1 MMQELKEAAR
11 VALTDCA
18 GVREGENVVIVSD
31 GPKRKIGLAFWEVAG
46 ELGADAIFCEII
58 PRKSNGA
65 EPPRAVAALLKDCDV
80 FMIPTSK
87 SMTHTD
93 ARRAACKNGARGA
106 TLPNIAEDTM
116 KRALKADYGKIQERT
131 SQVAAAVQGAKE
143 ARVITALGTDITFSI
158 EGRKCLED
166 TGIITEKGTSTNLP
180 AGEAY
185 LAPVEGTARGKI
197 VADGSCAGIGM
208 IDEPIE
214 LEVEGGFATRITGG
228 AEAEK
233 LIEITGP
240 FGRDGRNIAEL
251 GIGTND
257 KARLIGSALED
268 EKVMGTVH
276 IALGDNVS
284 MGGNVALQS
293 HLDMIIKAPTL
304 LIDGKEI
311 IKEGNLLA

>member
-1 MMQELKEAAR
+1 MQELKEAAR
-11 VALTDCA
+11 VALKDCA
-18 GVREGENVVIVSD
+18 GVKQGENVVIITD
-31 GPKRKIGLAFWEVAG
+31 EPKRRIGLAFWEIAC

-58 PRKSNGA
+58 PRKTNGA
-65 EPPRAVAALLKDCDV
+65 EPPRAVAALLKECDV

-93 ARRAACKNGARGA
+93 ARRASCKNGGRGA
-106 TLPNIAEDTM
+106 TLPSITEDTM
-116 KRALKADYGKIQERT
+116 KRTLRADYGKIRELT
-131 SQVAAAVQGAKE
+131 SRVAAKIQGAKE

-166 TGIITEKGTSTNLP
+166 TGIITEKGSSTNLP

-185 LAPVEGTARGKI
+185 LAPVEGTARGRI
-197 VADGSCAGIGM
+197 VADGSCAGVGM
-208 IDEPIE
+208 INEPIV
-214 LEVEGGFATRITGG
+214 LEVSGGFATDITGG
-228 AEAEK
+228 AEAK
-233 LIEITGP
+233 ALIELTAP

-257 KARLIGSALED
+257 KAQLTGSALED

-276 IALGDNVS
+276 IALGDNIS
-284 MGGNVALQS
+284 MGGKVSLQS

-304 LIDGKEI
+304 LIDGKELL
-311 IKEGNLLA
+311 KEGKLLV